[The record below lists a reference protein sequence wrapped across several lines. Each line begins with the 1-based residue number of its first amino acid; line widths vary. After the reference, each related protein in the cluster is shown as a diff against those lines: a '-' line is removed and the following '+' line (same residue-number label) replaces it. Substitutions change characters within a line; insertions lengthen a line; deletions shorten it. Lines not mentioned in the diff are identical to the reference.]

1 MIGHAGAAGDAVD
14 QAFGLFQHAFEDAL
28 GIRQL
33 PQHIHVDAAV
43 AAGNF
48 VRNLSL
54 GDTALNGSFH
64 HFFMTFRPRSF

>member
-1 MIGHAGAAGDAVD
+1 MRWESTGS
-14 QAFGLFQHAFEDAL
+14 
-28 GIRQL
+28 
-33 PQHIHVDAAV
+33 QHIHVDAAV